1 MNRRSSPLALLVC
14 AALIQAGAA
23 APLAPA
29 RAPLPPPPT
38 NSQPRLETL
47 SETALTRA
55 IEEDWLRQADDPPSP
70 VPAAARPY
78 PIASHLDRGRR
89 LAADLQ
95 KAGQNVQPA
104 LALFDALESR
114 LNASPAAAL
123 GPAGRDLYLDTRR
136 ALRRLV
142 FSNPVTRLEQ
152 LLFVKRFTQETYPD
166 ICLNHMPWV
175 SRPGGDICVLSASP
189 GASLFSTPAPALR
202 SILNQALGP
211 GHVHGLDLD
220 WAGQRVVFGYAR
232 AAGTNPPSGWLDRTK
247 SFELRRSV
255 EPIHIYEIGADGR
268 GLRQLTDGEWSDLDP
283 AIAPNGDIVFVS
295 ERCGTSLQC
304 NEYDKDETSCNLYVM
319 SPDGQNI
326 RRLSANKDGDY
337 LPHIL
342 ADGSVCYTR
351 WEYHERSWAYI
362 QAPWF
367 IRPDGTG
374 ADALFK
380 QHFVNPWAIEDA
392 RSIPGSGKLVAVAA
406 GHHTL
411 AAGPVV
417 IVDHALGINTPQA
430 IAIVTPL
437 IKPPEGGMDGRPVP
451 QGGVPGASG
460 FYSAP
465 WALSETTFL
474 VSHTYGPERDPKGYG
489 LYLIDVFGNK
499 ELLYRDPDI
508 SCSLPIP
515 LRPRTRP
522 PVCSPV
528 QNPSLPF
535 AVCSVSDASFGAPGL
550 ARDQVRFIRVAEPVG
565 WPYDNTRGGL
575 RYGEDHRY
583 GGPGADFKNLLNWTP
598 VRILGDV
605 PVAPDGSA
613 RFAVPPDTA
622 VYFQLLD
629 ENRMELRRM
638 RSFISFQPGENR
650 GCVGCHESRAAAPPA
665 AAAPTAGPGCDP
677 APLIPPPWGPSRP
690 VSFLR
695 DIQPVFDRHCAACHS
710 GLKPAGGLDFQSG
723 LTSHDPDIPGY
734 GHNRAYDT
742 LVQKGLVARSAARA
756 QDASVTP
763 PLAYGARRS
772 RLMAV
777 LAASPHRERAN
788 LSPEDRLR
796 LSMWI
801 DANAPYHDE
810 FVDKRPETAPYD
822 LAADTALAAALTAL
836 HTRRC
841 APCHTPAAISSPSWI
856 NLQSPEKTL
865 FLTAPMPQ
873 AKGGLGRCG
882 SGGYTGV
889 EDADYLEA
897 RRLARQAA
905 AKAWQSPR
913 RDLRILASE
922 RAAGAPH

>member
-1 MNRRSSPLALLVC
+1 
-14 AALIQAGAA
+14 
-23 APLAPA
+23 
-29 RAPLPPPPT
+29 
-38 NSQPRLETL
+38 
-47 SETALTRA
+47 
-55 IEEDWLRQADDPPSP
+55 
-70 VPAAARPY
+70 
-78 PIASHLDRGRR
+78 
-89 LAADLQ
+89 
-95 KAGQNVQPA
+95 
-104 LALFDALESR
+104 
-114 LNASPAAAL
+114 
-123 GPAGRDLYLDTRR
+123 
-136 ALRRLV
+136 
-142 FSNPVTRLEQ
+142 
-152 LLFVKRFTQETYPD
+152 
-166 ICLNHMPWV
+166 
-175 SRPGGDICVLSASP
+175 
-189 GASLFSTPAPALR
+189 
-202 SILNQALGP
+202 
-211 GHVHGLDLD
+211 
-220 WAGQRVVFGYAR
+220 
-232 AAGTNPPSGWLDRTK
+232 
-247 SFELRRSV
+247 
-255 EPIHIYEIGADGR
+255 
-268 GLRQLTDGEWSDLDP
+268 
-283 AIAPNGDIVFVS
+283 
-295 ERCGTSLQC
+295 
-304 NEYDKDETSCNLYVM
+304 M

-380 QHFVNPWAIEDA
+380 QTLRQSWAIEDA

-460 FYSAP
+460 FLLSTLG
-465 WALSETTFL
+465 ALGDHIFSL
-474 VSHTYGPERDPKGYG
+474 SHLRPRARPQG
-489 LYLIDVFGNK
+489 LRPLLIDVFGNK

-550 ARDQVRFIRVAEPVG
+550 GPRPGPVHPGGRTGRLALRQTRAAASATAKTTVTADRAPTSRTCSIDARAHF
-565 WPYDNTRGGL
+565 GGCA
-575 RYGEDHRY
+575 
-583 GGPGADFKNLLNWTP
+583 GGPRRQRALC
-598 VRILGDV
+598 R
-605 PVAPDGSA
+605 A
-613 RFAVPPDTA
+613 PDTA

-638 RSFISFQPGENR
+638 RSFISFQPAKT
-650 GCVGCHESRAAAPPA
+650 AAVWAAMSPGLPRLPRPPRQPPVPA
-665 AAAPTAGPGCDP
+665 AIQP
-677 APLIPPPWGPSRP
+677 PLIPPPWGPSRP

-695 DIQPVFDRHCAACHS
+695 DIQPRVSTGIAPRAIRAS
-710 GLKPAGGLDFQSG
+710 KPAGGLDFQSG